1 MRDVLKLNI
10 LIDDIREYYHHKRM
24 LDYEYHDLRSSAVD
38 FFRGITVV
46 MAIMYM
52 AVALDTNVSKAL
64 VISEWNGMSLAD
76 LITPFF
82 ILVMGT
88 SIPFYVKKLMSDF
101 DPAVE
106 LLKKA
111 SIKFLIYFLI
121 GLLYSALFMDKGN
134 IRLTGPIQMIA
145 IAYIFSFLIYLGL
158 VNMRLRSKAMIIILI
173 SVGLVLNIV
182 FNVIAFNNGFGIEK
196 NTFVMMDKSLIG
208 SFMSS
213 TKADPEGI
221 LVCINSISLG
231 ILGLVVGVIL
241 NKKSSQKKYRRIRRN
256 LQFRGENKNFSTFIH
271 DVGQWLSPRSISS
284 ILSNYNRFNLIL
296 KRIVDMLLLG
306 VLFLCAGLIV
316 KNFIPLNRNVLSISF
331 VLISVGTYYLV
342 MDLLYIICDV
352 IELRYFVTLI
362 SRMGKNSLFIIV
374 FTTIVLQLMNLIKIK
389 SIYTSTYLPLNEW
402 FTIDFI
408 LPFTGTDYA
417 SLAYSV
423 VVTVMVILFSN
434 ILERYD
440 IKFNL

>member
-1 MRDVLKLNI
+1 
-10 LIDDIREYYHHKRM
+10 
-24 LDYEYHDLRSSAVD
+24 
-38 FFRGITVV
+38 
-46 MAIMYM
+46 
-52 AVALDTNVSKAL
+52 
-64 VISEWNGMSLAD
+64 
-76 LITPFF
+76 
-82 ILVMGT
+82 
-88 SIPFYVKKLMSDF
+88 
-101 DPAVE
+101 
-106 LLKKA
+106 
-111 SIKFLIYFLI
+111 
-121 GLLYSALFMDKGN
+121 
-134 IRLTGPIQMIA
+134 
-145 IAYIFSFLIYLGL
+145 
-158 VNMRLRSKAMIIILI
+158 MIIILVSI
-173 SVGLVLNIV
+173 GLVLNIV

-256 LQFRGENKNFSTFIH
+256 LQFRGENKSFSTFIH
-271 DVGQWLSPRSISS
+271 DVGQWISPRSISS

-316 KNFIPLNRNVLSISF
+316 KNFIPLNRNVLSVSF
-331 VLISVGTYYLV
+331 VLISVGIYYLV
-342 MDLLYIICDV
+342 MNVLYIICDV

-408 LPFTGTDYA
+408 LPFTGTEYA

-423 VVTVMVILFSN
+423 VVTVVVTLFSN